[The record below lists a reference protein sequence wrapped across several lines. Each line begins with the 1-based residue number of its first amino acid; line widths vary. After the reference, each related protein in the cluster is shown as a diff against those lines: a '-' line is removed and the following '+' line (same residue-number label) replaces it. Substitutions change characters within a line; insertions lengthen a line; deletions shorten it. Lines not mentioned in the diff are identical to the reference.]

1 MIFFNIAWKILT
13 YVSENLLDSFK
24 KMSIDSFEDFLVDQ
38 DRQFQNTQIW
48 GETVSDFFGHI
59 FTPEPKLTQVNCCA
73 ACILGKPHPT
83 EKRVNLGIALK
94 GGGGQNAC
102 PNFFWQFLR
111 EY

>member
-48 GETVSDFFGHI
+48 
-59 FTPEPKLTQVNCCA
+59 
-73 ACILGKPHPT
+73 
-83 EKRVNLGIALK
+83 R
-94 GGGGQNAC
+94 
-102 PNFFWQFLR
+102 
-111 EY
+111 